1 MDPATRAVPE
11 DLLEALSESADA
23 SVKAM
28 FGGYCVYLEGKVVAL
43 VCDGSIFVKR
53 SQADH
58 ELEGWATLDTA
69 YPGAQPTW
77 RLPDGAV
84 PDDPDRVTAIIQRVA
99 TTLPLASRGN

>member
-1 MDPATRAVPE
+1 MDPATRAVAE

-43 VCDGSIFVKR
+43 VCNGSIFVKR

-58 ELEGWATLDTA
+58 ELEGWATLDTV
-69 YPGAQPTW
+69 YPGARLAW
-77 RLPDGAV
+77 RRPDGVVRFLPDRGG
-84 PDDPDRVTAIIQRVA
+84 
-99 TTLPLASRGN
+99 LPYAACR